1 MKLVLLAAFVV
12 ITQAKTTVDS
22 VYTAAQARRGEAVY
36 EASCASC
43 HAPDLSGSGQ
53 ASSLTGKDFNDAW
66 NGQTLADLFDR
77 IQTTMPADAPGTLKP
92 AEVADVIAFILSKGA
107 FPAGET
113 ELPAEAAALK
123 EITFVA
129 RQGLGTRDQGPRTKD

>member
-1 MKLVLLAAFVV
+1 MKTVVLAAVLV
-12 ITQAKTTVDS
+12 AAQAKTTMDS
-22 VYTAAQARRGEAVY
+22 VYTAAQARRGETVY
-36 EASCASC
+36 NTSCASC

-92 AEVADVIAFILSKGA
+92 ADAADVIAFILAKGG
-107 FPAGET
+107 FPAGEA
-113 ELPAEAAALK
+113 ELPAEADALK
-123 EITFVA
+123 EIKFVV
-129 RQGLGTRDQGPRTKD
+129 RD